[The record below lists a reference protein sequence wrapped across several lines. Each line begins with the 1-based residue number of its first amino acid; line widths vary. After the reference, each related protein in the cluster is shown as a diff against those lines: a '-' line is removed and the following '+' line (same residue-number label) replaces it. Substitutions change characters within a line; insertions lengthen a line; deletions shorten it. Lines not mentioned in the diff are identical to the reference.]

1 MKAFKGFNKD
11 MTCRGFQFVEGETY
25 HEDKAELCKSG
36 FHACE
41 NPLDCFKY
49 YAPGSSVYHEVE
61 LDDVSGERGNDTKVA
76 GKTIKIGAAL
86 DITGIIKAHF
96 NYVKA
101 HTTSTEQ
108 GEDFTSVQGGNRSSV
123 QGGYC
128 SSVQGG
134 NGSSVQGGYGSSVQ
148 GGYGSSVQGG
158 EYSSVQGG
166 YGSSVQGGNRSSVQ
180 GGYGSSVQGGYCSVV
195 MTTNGKAKAG
205 KGSLIV
211 IALRDDNCRIIDYC
225 AGIVDGEKLKAD
237 TWYTVKDGKFVEV

>member
-123 QGGYC
+123 QGGY
-128 SSVQGG
+128 
-134 NGSSVQGGYGSSVQ
+134 
-148 GGYGSSVQGG
+148 
-158 EYSSVQGG
+158 
-166 YGSSVQGGNRSSVQ
+166 
-180 GGYGSSVQGGYCSVV
+180 GSSVQGGYCSVV